1 MMTNLFS
8 IFDPSTS
15 NLFSFNWLST
25 ILFILFTPYM
35 YWIIPSRYQ
44 MLISKMFMTLNKEF
58 SILLSTSKKPGMT
71 LMLISLFWFILMNN
85 FMGLMPYIFTST
97 SHIMMTLSLAFPA
110 WMTIMVFGW
119 LFNTNHMFSHLVPQ
133 GTPSTLMIFMVCI
146 ETISNLIR
154 PITLS
159 IRLAANMIAGHLLI
173 TLLSNSAVMSNI
185 IPLIS
190 ISMSQIILLLLETA
204 VAFIQAYVFV
214 VLMSL
219 YSTEIH

>member
-15 NLFSFNWLST
+15 NSLSLNWLST
-25 ILFILFTPYM
+25 ILFILFTPCM
-35 YWIIPSRYQ
+35 YWMIPSRYQ
-44 MLISKMFMTLNKEF
+44 MLISKMFLILNKEF

-71 LMLISLFWFILMNN
+71 FMLISLFWFILMNN

-110 WMTIMVFGW
+110 WMTIMIFGW
-119 LFNTNHMFSHLVPQ
+119 LNNTNHMFSHLVPQ
-133 GTPSTLMIFMVCI
+133 GTPSTLMVFMVCI

-159 IRLAANMIAGHLLI
+159 IRLAANMIAGHLLM

-185 IPLIS
+185 FPIIS
-190 ISMSQIILLLLETA
+190 ISMAQITLLLLEMA

-214 VLMSL
+214 VLTSL

>member
-15 NLFSFNWLST
+15 NSLSFNWLST
-25 ILFILFTPYM
+25 ILFILFTPYL

-44 MLISKMFMTLNKEF
+44 MLISKMFSILNKEF

-71 LMLISLFWFILMNN
+71 LLLISLFWFILMNN

-97 SHIMMTLSLAFPA
+97 SHIMMTLSLALPA
-110 WMTIMVFGW
+110 WMTIMIFGW
-119 LFNTNHMFSHLVPQ
+119 LNNTNHMFSHLVPQ

-185 IPLIS
+185 IPIMS
-190 ISMSQIILLLLETA
+190 ISLSQTMLLMLEMA

-214 VLMSL
+214 VLTSL

>member
-15 NLFSFNWLST
+15 NFFSLNWLST

-58 SILLSTSKKPGMT
+58 SILLSISKKPGMT

-110 WMTIMVFGW
+110 WMTIMIFGW

>member
-25 ILFILFTPYM
+25 ILFILFSPYM

-44 MLISKMFMTLNKEF
+44 MLISKMFTTLNKEF

-110 WMTIMVFGW
+110 GMTIMIFGW

-146 ETISNLIR
+146 ETMSNLIR